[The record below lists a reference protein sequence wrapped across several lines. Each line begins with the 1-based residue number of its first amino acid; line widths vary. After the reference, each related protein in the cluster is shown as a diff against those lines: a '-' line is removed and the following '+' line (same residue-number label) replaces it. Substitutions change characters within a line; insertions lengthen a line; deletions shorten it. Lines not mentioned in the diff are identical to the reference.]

1 MKTAWLSHIGM
12 AVSCLLSACQK
23 EKIAHQPQS
32 FEPFVD
38 ENKHL
43 LGRGLIAASTA
54 RGIFLSWRQLP
65 EDSSRPVYAIY
76 RRELGAGNNALEE
89 IKQTT
94 LTNFLDD
101 GAQPQNHYAYA
112 VRAWREKQTNHFSE
126 VQVKSELNTRARPN
140 IGALVFDLGRP
151 YLDAQLATGDLNG
164 DGEREVVIKH
174 TNNWDID
181 PSPKAWQKS
190 QDTYKVTAFLANG
203 KPLWTIDLGWG
214 IEAGVFYSPLVI
226 WDIDADGRA
235 EVLIKT
241 NKSGDPKDYNS
252 DRLAVLDGET
262 GVAKHEVPWPDADGL
277 GGDYNSDSRN
287 YIAIAHLDGK
297 NPYIVVAR
305 GLYENQRLFCYD
317 GKLQKVWERVIA
329 DGTHSSHSLTIA
341 DVNDDGK
348 EEIMWGEHCIT
359 EGGNDLWVIKERMPY
374 SGHPDIVYVADVL
387 PSNPGKEVYYCR
399 EGWYGQRHRRIGM
412 MLANNQGEIIWAH
425 WYYRHVDGGWVSK
438 ILPNIEGMQ
447 CYAFDVGGKKIGAQ
461 GVKIDT
467 VFQYVFHPDGKI
479 FARPSMH
486 GSFPVDWDGDG
497 VREICMRNG
506 NVSRFDGPVVA
517 KVDSNTI
524 FGADLFGDH
533 REEIVAAPAQDG
545 KIFIFFNTAPL
556 KTPPRVTPLADRQY
570 RNDVS
575 RTAMQ
580 HNLIPFESGVL
591 IPQLTQRSAADTV
604 KIASAMRP

>member
-1 MKTAWLSHIGM
+1 MKIAWLPCVGI
-12 AVSCLLSACQK
+12 AVTCLTLACQNK
-23 EKIAHQPQS
+23 KPIQPENN
-32 FEPFVD
+32 FDPFVD
-38 ENKHL
+38 EQTYR
-43 LGRGLIAASTA
+43 LGRGLIALPTP
-54 RGIFLSWRQLP
+54 RGVFLSWRQLP
-65 EDSSRPVYAIY
+65 EDSIGTVYQVFRRPLAKNENESHLLKRTQFTSFIDDSVT
-76 RRELGAGNNALEE
+76 AGNRYVYEVKALPAKTANALA
-89 IKQTT
+89 T
-94 LTNFLDD
+94 
-101 GAQPQNHYAYA
+101 
-112 VRAWREKQTNHFSE
+112 
-126 VQVKSELNTRARPN
+126 VQVEVNAPPN
-140 IGALVFDLGRP
+140 SDPDIGALVFDVGRP

-203 KPLWTIDLGWG
+203 KRLWTFDLGWG
-214 IEAGVFYSPLVI
+214 IEAGVFYSPMVI

-241 NKSGDPKDYNS
+241 NISGDPKDYNS

-262 GVAKHEVPWPDADGL
+262 GVIKNEVPWPNADGL
-277 GGDYNSDSRN
+277 GDDYNSDSRN

-297 NPYIVVAR
+297 SPYVLVAR
-305 GLYENQRLFCYD
+305 GLYANQRLFCYD
-317 GKLQKVWERVIA
+317 NKLQKVWERVIA

-359 EGGNDLWVIKERMPY
+359 EGGKDLWMIKERMPY

-412 MLANNQGEIIWAH
+412 MLANNQGEILWAH
-425 WYYRHVDGGWVSK
+425 WNYRHVDGGWVSK
-438 ILPNIEGMQ
+438 IIPDTEGMQ
-447 CYAFDVGGKKIGAQ
+447 CYAFDIGGKKIGKH

-467 VFQYVFHPDGKI
+467 LYQYVFDPNGKI
-479 FARPSMH
+479 FSRPRMH

-497 VREICMRNG
+497 VREICLRNG
-506 NVSRFDGPVVA
+506 NVSRFGGPVIA

-533 REEIVAAPAQDG
+533 REEIVAAPAQEG
-545 KIFIFFNTAPL
+545 RVYIFFNTAPL
-556 KTPPRVTPLADRQY
+556 ATASRLTPLADRQY

-580 HNLIPFESGVL
+580 HNLIPFESGVRVPL
-591 IPQLTQRSAADTV
+591 WTRTAVEDTINLANIF
-604 KIASAMRP
+604 KP

>member
-1 MKTAWLSHIGM
+1 MKIAQWLRFGVVL
-12 AVSCLLSACQK
+12 AGLNFACQNA
-23 EKIAHQPQS
+23 EPLPPAQS
-32 FEPFVD
+32 FAPYLDEPA
-38 ENKHL
+38 HR
-43 LGRGLIAASTA
+43 LGRGLVALPTAS
-54 RGIFLSWRQLP
+54 GVFLSWRQLP
-65 EDSSRPVYAIY
+65 EDSVGTIYIVARRSAGATQIITQTKLTSCIDDSVQAGQRYVYEVKTKSAHAGVTAEIDFKVPVD
-76 RRELGAGNNALEE
+76 
-89 IKQTT
+89 TT
-94 LTNFLDD
+94 N
-101 GAQPQNHYAYA
+101 
-112 VRAWREKQTNHFSE
+112 V
-126 VQVKSELNTRARPN
+126 
-140 IGALVFDLGRP
+140 GALAFDLGRP
-151 YLDAQLATGDLNG
+151 YLDAQVATGDLNG
-164 DGEREVVIKH
+164 DGQREIVIKH
-174 TNNWDID
+174 TNNWDVD

-190 QDTYKVTAFLANG
+190 QDTYKISAFLANG
-203 KPLWTIDLGWG
+203 KQLWTVDLGWG
-214 IEAGVFYSPLVI
+214 IEAGVFYSPMVI
-226 WDIDADGRA
+226 WDIDGDGRA

-252 DRLAVLDGET
+252 DRLAVLEGENGT
-262 GVAKHEVPWPDADGL
+262 IKNEVPWPNADDL

-297 NPYIVVAR
+297 HPYILIAR
-305 GLYENQRLFCYD
+305 GLYVHQRLYCYD
-317 GKLQKVWERVIA
+317 YKLQRVWERVIN

-359 EGGNDLWVIKERMPY
+359 EGGKDLWTITERMPY

-412 MLANNQGEIIWAH
+412 MLANNRGEILWAH
-425 WYYRHVDGGWVSK
+425 WNYRHVDGGWISK
-438 ILPNIEGMQ
+438 ILPNSEGMQ
-447 CYAFDVGGKKIGAQ
+447 CYAFDIGGKKIGAQ

-506 NVSRFDGPVVA
+506 KVSRFDGPVIA

-533 REEIVAAPAQDG
+533 REEIVAAPAKDS
-545 KIFIFFNTAPL
+545 KVYIFFNTAKL
-556 KTPPRVTPLADRQY
+556 EASPRVTPLADRQY

-580 HNLIPFESGVL
+580 HNLIPFEGGVH
-591 IPQLTQRSAADTV
+591 IPQLSQRAVSDTAKMAMAD
-604 KIASAMRP
+604 KP

>member
-1 MKTAWLSHIGM
+1 MKTALVLRYGILLAGM
-12 AVSCLLSACQK
+12 NWACQNAK
-23 EKIAHQPQS
+23 PLQPEKKFA
-32 FEPFVD
+32 PFLD
-38 ENKHL
+38 ESAQR
-43 LGRGLIAASTA
+43 LGRGLVALPTA
-54 RGIFLSWRQLP
+54 NGVFLSWRQLP
-65 EDSSRPVYAIY
+65 EDSAGTVYTVLRRPLKMPADVAKVLTQTLSTSFIDDSVQTGERYVY
-76 RRELGAGNNALEE
+76 EV
-89 IKQTT
+89 KTT
-94 LTNFLDD
+94 AAPSANSVAAAEVETPAPL
-101 GAQPQNHYAYA
+101 
-112 VRAWREKQTNHFSE
+112 RADS
-126 VQVKSELNTRARPN
+126 S
-140 IGALVFDLGRP
+140 IGALVFDLGQP

-164 DGEREVVIKH
+164 DGEREIVIKH

-190 QDTYKVTAFLANG
+190 EDTYKVSAFLANG

-226 WDIDADGRA
+226 WDINGDGRA
-235 EVLIKT
+235 EVLTKT

-262 GVAKHEVPWPDADGL
+262 GAIKSEVPWPNAEGL

-297 NPYIVVAR
+297 NPYILIAR
-305 GLYENQRLFCYD
+305 GLYANQRLFCYD
-317 GKLQKVWERVIA
+317 HQLQKVWERVIA

-359 EGGNDLWVIKERMPY
+359 EGGNDLWTIKDRMPY
-374 SGHPDIVYVADVL
+374 SGHPDIIYVADVL

-412 MLANNQGEIIWAH
+412 MLANNRGEILWAH
-425 WYYRHVDGGWVSK
+425 WNYRHVDGGWVSK
-438 ILPNIEGMQ
+438 ILPDSEGMQ
-447 CYAFDVGGKKIGAQ
+447 CYAFDIGGKKIGAQ

-497 VREICMRNG
+497 VREICLRNG
-506 NVSRFDGPVVA
+506 KVSRFDGPVIA

-533 REEIVAAPAQDG
+533 REEIVAAPAKDS
-545 KIFIFFNTAPL
+545 KVYIFFNTAPL
-556 KTPPRVTPLADRQY
+556 TAKPRLTPLADRQY

-580 HNLIPFESGVL
+580 HNLIPFESGVR
-591 IPQLTQRSAADTV
+591 IPQLTQRAVIDTT
-604 KIASAMRP
+604 KIATADRP